1 VLKNRITEGSYR
13 ALEASLGR
21 RNLVRIGRFL
31 SNRARLDVP
40 NDMRTNGELLVLERS
55 IGAQVRGKEFV
66 ALDVGANV
74 GEWTCALQERLSAK
88 SVSSRIYAFEPVA
101 STRLILE
108 RNLGQGPHASVTV
121 VPTGLSNVAR
131 ADVMFIVGDGAGTNS
146 LHAGDQPP
154 ARTEEVAMDTV
165 DAFCARE
172 KIGHV
177 DLMKVDTEGHDF
189 AVLEGSLGML
199 GRSAIDVVQ
208 FEYNHRWVFARR
220 FLRDVFAFLEP
231 LRYRLGKVTPFGV
244 EFYDAWH
251 PELETFR
258 EGNYLACQDA
268 IAGRFP
274 AVRWWNAE

>member
-1 VLKNRITEGSYR
+1 MKNRIKEGSYR
-13 ALEASLGR
+13 VLEVSLGR

-31 SNRARLDVP
+31 SNRARLDVL

-55 IGAQVRGKEFV
+55 VGAQGHGKEFV

-74 GEWTCALQERLSAK
+74 GEWTCALVERLSAK
-88 SVSSRIYAFEPVA
+88 SIPSRVYAFEPVA
-101 STRLILE
+101 STRLLLE
-108 RNLGQGPHASVTV
+108 RNVFKTREACVTV
-121 VPTGLSNVAR
+121 VPAALSNVAGVR
-131 ADVMFIVGDGAGTNS
+131 AMFIVGEGAGTNS
-146 LHAGDQPP
+146 LHAGDQPLS
-154 ARTEEVAMDTV
+154 RTEDVMVDTV
-165 DAFCARE
+165 DGFCARE
-172 KIGHV
+172 DISHI

-189 AVLEGSLGML
+189 AVLQGSLGML

-244 EFYDAWH
+244 EFYDSWH

-274 AVRWWNAE
+274 AVRWWNAEE